1 MKTTSLFVCLCAS
14 AVGAQP
20 ILGQS
25 GSTAYIRKVV
35 AKTGDTIGGKTLT
48 NVGQPVLNRR
58 GEIAFIA
65 FAPGMVGVFTP
76 ERLVAQTG
84 DSIDGATLTGIAGP
98 PAMSDK
104 GLIVFS
110 AATNR
115 GTGIFS
121 PSGAIVETGARIDG
135 KLLTNPGP
143 ARLSDKGVLAFLSEF
158 NGGRGI
164 FSRSELIAQIGSS
177 VDGKIL
183 TQVGF
188 APAVNDRGTVAVL
201 GLYGESSGIFTAEAG
216 FLVKTGDVIDGK
228 TLTRVTLAS
237 INNQNALV
245 FIGFFNGGSGIF
257 KRSRLLA
264 QSGSTIAG
272 KRLGGFG
279 TVAVN
284 DGGMVAFTSLPD
296 YTSPDCRLCNGVFT
310 PSSVVAY
317 TGDVIGGK
325 TLSAVGHDIAIND
338 AGEIV
343 FAAVFTDGSTAI
355 VLAQPKEMTLWT
367 LLGR

>member
-1 MKTTSLFVCLCAS
+1 MKTRTLFVCLCAL

-20 ILGQS
+20 IPGQS
-25 GSTAYIRKVV
+25 ASTSYTRKVV
-35 AKTGDTIGGKTLT
+35 AQSGDTIGGKTLT
-48 NVGQPVLNRR
+48 NVGQPVLNRH

-84 DSIDGATLTGIAGP
+84 DKIDGATLTGIAGP
-98 PAMSDK
+98 PALSDR
-104 GLIVFS
+104 GRIVFS

-115 GTGIFS
+115 GTGIFT
-121 PSGAIVETGARIDG
+121 PSNAIVETGDRIDG
-135 KLLTNPGP
+135 KVLTNPGP
-143 ARLSDKGVLAFLSEF
+143 ARLSDSGVLAFLSEF
-158 NGGRGI
+158 SGGRGI
-164 FSRSELIAQIGSS
+164 FNRSDVIAQTGES
-177 VDGKIL
+177 VDGKVL

-188 APAVNDRGTVAVL
+188 APAVNNRGTVAVL
-201 GLYGESSGIFTAEAG
+201 GLYDESSGIFTARSG
-216 FLVKTGDVIDGK
+216 FLVKTGDVIGGK
-228 TLTRVTLAS
+228 ILTRVTLAS
-237 INNQNALV
+237 INNQNDLA

-257 KRSRLLA
+257 KRSGMLA

-272 KRLGGFG
+272 KRVGGFG
-279 TVAVN
+279 MVAMN
-284 DGGMVAFTSLPD
+284 DRAVVAFTSLPD

-325 TLSAVGHDIAIND
+325 TLSAVGHDLAIND
-338 AGEIV
+338 ADEIV

-355 VLAQPKEMTLWT
+355 VLAQPKEMTLRT